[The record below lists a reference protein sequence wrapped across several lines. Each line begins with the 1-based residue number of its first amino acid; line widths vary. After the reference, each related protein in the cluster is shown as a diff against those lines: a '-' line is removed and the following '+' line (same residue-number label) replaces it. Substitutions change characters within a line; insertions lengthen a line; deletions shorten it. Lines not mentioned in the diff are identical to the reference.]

1 MLPPDQ
7 TPRQRIKAILHEK
20 VLSARE
26 LAQLVGIPER
36 QVEDHL
42 THILKTVGR
51 DETKQ
56 FLMTPSEC
64 LDCGFI
70 FYDRQRLTCPS
81 RCPKCRSEDIS
92 LPRFEIKVSPL

>member
-1 MLPPDQ
+1 MLGPEQ
-7 TPRQRIKAILHEK
+7 TPRQRIREILAEK

-51 DETKQ
+51 DQTKQ
-56 FLMTPSEC
+56 FLMIPSEC
-64 LDCGFI
+64 QDCGFV
-70 FYDRQRLTCPS
+70 FRDRQRLTCPS
-81 RCPKCRSEDIS
+81 RCPKCRGEGIS
-92 LPRFEIKVSPL
+92 PPRFEIKVSPI

>member
-7 TPRQRIKAILHEK
+7 TPRQRISESITSFEK

-26 LAQLVGIPER
+26 LAQLVGIPVFER

-51 DETKQ
+51 DKT
-56 FLMTPSEC
+56 
-64 LDCGFI
+64 
-70 FYDRQRLTCPS
+70 
-81 RCPKCRSEDIS
+81 
-92 LPRFEIKVSPL
+92 VSNF

>member
-1 MLPPDQ
+1 MLGPEQ
-7 TPRQRIKAILHEK
+7 TPRQQIRDLLTDKLF
-20 VLSARE
+20 SARE

-51 DETKQ
+51 DRTKQ

-64 LDCGFI
+64 LDCGFV
-70 FYDRQRLTCPS
+70 FRDRQRLTCPS
-81 RCPKCRSEDIS
+81 RCPKCHREGIS
-92 LPRFEIKVSPL
+92 PPRFEIKVLSV